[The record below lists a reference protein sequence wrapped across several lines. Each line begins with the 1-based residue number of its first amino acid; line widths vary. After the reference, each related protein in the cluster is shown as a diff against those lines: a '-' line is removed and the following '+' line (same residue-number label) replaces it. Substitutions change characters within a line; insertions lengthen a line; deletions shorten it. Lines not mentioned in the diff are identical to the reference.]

1 MTALRDRST
10 TARTV
15 DRALARLA
23 GAFEHRE
30 ARAGD
35 VTGGSRRGGRH
46 KRRRVGAESGRTAAG
61 ADLDRPA
68 AATPADHGGSGT
80 RPLPAEAGGVG
91 EAGEVDCV
99 GLKVSAERQ
108 RIASALH
115 DDVSQLLFAMA
126 ARARRAH
133 ELHADD
139 PVELR
144 TTVRLLAD
152 QLQEAQER
160 LRGVIRACG
169 PVSATDTV
177 PAAAQRDLD
186 DFTDRTGVT
195 SHLLV
200 HGRPRHLPPPVERVA
215 LSCLRQALFNIERH
229 AHAGLAIVTLNYR
242 ADRLCLVVQDDGC
255 GLPDGFEPR
264 AVPADGHHWG
274 FTSMAEQVERLG
286 GSVLLRRVPGDHSD
300 DHGGT
305 QLRVELPT
313 PVEAR

>member
-1 MTALRDRST
+1 MEALRNRST
-10 TARTV
+10 TVRTV
-15 DRALARLA
+15 DRAALVRLT
-23 GAFEHRE
+23 GTFEQ
-30 ARAGD
+30 
-35 VTGGSRRGGRH
+35 
-46 KRRRVGAESGRTAAG
+46 
-61 ADLDRPA
+61 P
-68 AATPADHGGSGT
+68 
-80 RPLPAEAGGVG
+80 
-91 EAGEVDCV
+91 EAGEVDRI

-133 ELHADD
+133 ELHAND
-139 PVELR
+139 PAELYA
-144 TTVRLLAD
+144 TVGLLAD
-152 QLQEAQER
+152 HLQEAQER
-160 LRGVIRACG
+160 LRDVIRACG
-169 PVSATDTV
+169 PASAADTV

-200 HGRPRHLPPPVERVA
+200 RGRPEHLPPPVERAA

-229 AHAGLAIVTLNYR
+229 AHAGLSIVTLDYR
-242 ADRLCLVVQDDGC
+242 ADRLCLVVQDDGR

-286 GSVLLRRVPGDHSD
+286 GSVELRRVPGDED
-300 DHGGT
+300 DDQHGT
-305 QLRVELPT
+305 QLRVQLPR